1 MEHWNLQDRRIES
14 LMLALY
20 TDIEEGASAGRL
32 YGESIGTALSVYLTQ
47 KFAVFRPKTASY
59 HGGIPSARH
68 KRVTEHIE
76 AHLDEDI
83 TLSALAEISGMGT
96 HYFCEL
102 FKQSVH
108 LSPYQYVVRRRV
120 ERAKSYL
127 QDSHLPVIDASH

>member
-1 MEHWNLQDRRIES
+1 MEHWNLQDRRIEL

-59 HGGIPSARH
+59 HGGIPSARL

-76 AHLDEDI
+76 AHLER
-83 TLSALAEISGMGT
+83 TLPCQPWPRSPAWAPIIFASCSSKVCTSAPINMWFDGASSGQKAT
-96 HYFCEL
+96 FRIPTC
-102 FKQSVH
+102 Q
-108 LSPYQYVVRRRV
+108 
-120 ERAKSYL
+120 
-127 QDSHLPVIDASH
+127 